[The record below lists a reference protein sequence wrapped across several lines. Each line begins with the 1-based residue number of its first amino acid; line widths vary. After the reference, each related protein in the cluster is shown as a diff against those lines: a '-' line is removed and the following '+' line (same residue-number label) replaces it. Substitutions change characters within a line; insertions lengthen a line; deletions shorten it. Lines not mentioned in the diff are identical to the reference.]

1 MMTKQL
7 FDCPALWAEMP
18 SIIRISCV
26 LSISSCVRAKRWTG
40 YQYHTTLWQ
49 SGLSLSC
56 PRHLT
61 TLTTARGLR
70 RGDPPP
76 ADRCA
81 PAPSALAGTTRPRRR
96 HGGVGR
102 RRRRRRRRG
111 PVSARDPISSA
122 PGSSAGWSL
131 WPDAATGLPCPDYC
145 TAALQEMK
153 HLVTVG
159 GDAASRWRGV
169 GLFPPPLKVKPIDT
183 GEQRPVFCSSCSVV
197 VCMHMSLFG
206 C

>member
-1 MMTKQL
+1 MDLPHYHLYTL
-7 FDCPALWAEMP
+7 AVWPISLTYCCFDHLDNCPGAPE
-18 SIIRISCV
+18 R
-26 LSISSCVRAKRWTG
+26 
-40 YQYHTTLWQ
+40 
-49 SGLSLSC
+49 
-56 PRHLT
+56 
-61 TLTTARGLR
+61 
-70 RGDPPP
+70 DPPP
-76 ADRCA
+76 AVR
-81 PAPSALAGTTRPRRR
+81 LHRPPRRGRRVRPMRR

-102 RRRRRRRRG
+102 RRRSRRG
-111 PVSARDPISSA
+111 PVSARDPISA
-122 PGSSAGWSL
+122 WEFRWSL

-169 GLFPPPLKVKPIDT
+169 GLFPPPLKVKPIDI